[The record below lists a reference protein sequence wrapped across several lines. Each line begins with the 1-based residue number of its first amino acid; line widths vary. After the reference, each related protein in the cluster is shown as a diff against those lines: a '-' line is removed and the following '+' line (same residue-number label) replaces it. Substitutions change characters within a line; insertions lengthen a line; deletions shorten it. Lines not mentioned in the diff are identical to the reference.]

1 MIIVLNRFHYD
12 IIKKRFG
19 EKSHLLFTDTDSLMY
34 EMETPDLYRAII
46 DMKQHFDLSNIN
58 PSKPYYQHYFGANKA
73 VLGKMKCEARGN
85 PISDFVGLRPKMYS
99 FEMVCKKPDGTLE
112 TVGKHRAKGI
122 QRSRVARF
130 NHQQYL
136 DQIRNPT
143 ENYAI
148 NRRLGS
154 RLHQIYGMEVM
165 IIPSSAH

>member
-1 MIIVLNRFHYD
+1 
-12 IIKKRFG
+12 
-19 EKSHLLFTDTDSLMY
+19 MY
-34 EMETPDLYRAII
+34 EIETPDLYRDMI
-46 DMKQHFDLSNIN
+46 DMKQHFDLSNFD
-58 PSKPYYQHYFGANKA
+58 PSNPYYQPDFGANTDVVVK
-73 VLGKMKCEARGN
+73 KKDEASGN
-85 PISDFVGLRPKMYS
+85 PISEFVGLRPKMYS

-136 DQIRNPT
+136 DQLRNPT

-154 RLHQIYGMEVM
+154 RLHQIYGMEV
-165 IIPSSAH
+165 IFTPLSHHLIPPHNSDWSIT